1 MIIMKKKKFKLRYV
15 LFLALIIYL
24 GTVFI
29 KQEMTINS
37 LEKKNETKQKEVKE
51 LNGEISEIEKQL
63 EKVNSLEFIEKVA
76 REELKMVKPNE
87 IIYID
92 KNKEDKEDN
101 NNFTTE

>member
-37 LEKKNETKQKEVKE
+37 LEKKNTKKQQEVKE
-51 LNGEISEIEKQL
+51 LNKEISDIEKQL
-63 EKVNSLEFIEKVA
+63 EKVNSLEFIEKIA
-76 REELKMVKPNE
+76 RKELKMVKPNE

-92 KNKEDKEDN
+92 KNKEDKEEK
-101 NNFTTE
+101 NNFTEE

>member
-1 MIIMKKKKFKLRYV
+1 MKKKKFKLRYV